1 MAPKKGRKGS
11 SPSPNRGPVRGGK
24 KKGKDGKDLKESKS
38 APVLRPPTPPPMI
51 SLESMGFATPCSSP
65 ELQQKLSALQARM
78 EERCKDLSAPSALSP
93 DYLRSID
100 AHDQLRSTTTFNLH
114 PSTRGR
120 RAAKE
125 RREMVELDGW
135 PPSGR
140 KVTVC
145 LYYYDYL

>member
-114 PSTRGR
+114 RIDARPVVQPKN
-120 RAAKE
+120 AAKWWSWME
-125 RREMVELDGW
+125 GA
-135 PPSGR
+135 PSEQKR
-140 KVTVC
+140 
-145 LYYYDYL
+145 